1 MLELKRGFKV
11 FRFIKDSILE
21 LKKVTWPKYNEVVG
35 NGKQVFWLVLFV
47 SIFLGI
53 VDYLM
58 FLVVTYV
65 F

>member
-1 MLELKRGFKV
+1 M

-21 LKKVTWPKYNEVVG
+21 LKKVTWPKYNEVVE
-35 NGKQVFWLVLFV
+35 NGKQIFWLVLFV

>member
-1 MLELKRGFKV
+1 M
-11 FRFIKDSILE
+11 FRFIKESILE
-21 LKKVTWPKYNEVVG
+21 LKKITWPKYNEVVG
-35 NGKQVFWLVLFV
+35 NGKQVFWLVFFV
-47 SIFLGI
+47 SIFLGV